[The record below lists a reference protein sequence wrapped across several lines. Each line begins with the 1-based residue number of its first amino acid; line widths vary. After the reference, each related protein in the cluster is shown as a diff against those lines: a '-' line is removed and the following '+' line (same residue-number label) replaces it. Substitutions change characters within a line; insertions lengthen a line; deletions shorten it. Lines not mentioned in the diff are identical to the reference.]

1 VWNLVENAAK
11 WSNSGGR
18 IHLTTVGGEVT
29 VRDHGPGVS
38 EADRPFIFDRFY
50 RSDAARSRPGS
61 GLGLAIVRQIADS
74 HGGRVEVESAP
85 GGGARFRLTLVEA
98 VDPEDAKRPETTAYR
113 N

>member
-1 VWNLVENAAK
+1 LTIR
-11 WSNSGGR
+11 SGQ
-18 IHLTTVGGEVT
+18 VA
-29 VRDHGPGVS
+29 VRDHGPGVP

-50 RSDAARSRPGS
+50 RSEAARSQPGS

-85 GGGARFRLTLVEA
+85 GGGACFRLTLVQA
-98 VDPEDAKRPETTAYR
+98 ADTEDARRPETAAYR